1 MNKLSHFCVNGKN
14 CAHAS
19 NGTHAGEWDG
29 ASGHACLVVQ
39 GVAGASIY
47 IYIYIYINYLSNH
60 ALQREYIIPY
70 IQMCVILLREKVS

>member
-47 IYIYIYINYLSNH
+47 IYIYIYIH
-60 ALQREYIIPY
+60 
-70 IQMCVILLREKVS
+70 